1 MFLTT
6 SLNYNNVC
14 TVEVSF
20 DKLFLYYEHTV
31 HYECDY
37 PLLKYIYFCN
47 WRVTVDKNGCMKHSR
62 HMNGRCLSRVS
73 LSFSLIVRTIR
84 QSLQP
89 ITATTAAQR
98 HIYCVID
105 RETTGWARSNGANA
119 VSFVVLKHVLENFN
133 NCWQVQ

>member
-84 QSLQP
+84 QLLQP
-89 ITATTAAQR
+89 ITATTAASVTFTVLLIERAPGGRDQ
-98 HIYCVID
+98 
-105 RETTGWARSNGANA
+105 TGPMQFLS
-119 VSFVVLKHVLENFN
+119 LY
-133 NCWQVQ
+133 